1 VEVLRYTLYALVEVM
16 LNFVGFFKLFECI
29 VHAFWAYVG
38 ACFQALNIPALGNGS
53 LDGLLILLQ
62 HRTSL

>member
-1 VEVLRYTLYALVEVM
+1 VEVLRYTLYSLVEVVFD
-16 LNFVGFFKLFECI
+16 FVSFFEFFECI
-29 VHAFWAYVG
+29 VHAFRAYVG
-38 ACFQALNIPALGNGS
+38 ACFQTLNIPALGNGS